1 MTVFGKL
8 QLTKQPE
15 IHFRW
20 AVISISV
27 MWFQPMN
34 MYTLLTPML
43 YITHTITIGLPFPA
57 CRYLSLH
64 TIFISMV
71 VAKHLGHAP
80 LPAHLDR
87 SVKSILLFLFFPF
100 FLSSRSVQR
109 FLLPTWAHLI
119 SLFNTTYFHNPFLP
133 KQSNTALL
141 SLFFIRTFLVLMIN
155 VRAFT
160 VSFF

>member
-8 QLTKQPE
+8 QLSKQPE

-27 MWFQPMN
+27 MWFQPLN

-71 VAKHLGHAP
+71 IAKHLGHAP

-87 SVKSILLFLFFPF
+87 RVKSILLFLFFSLF
-100 FLSSRSVQR
+100 SVFSLSSKVSPPNMST
-109 FLLPTWAHLI
+109 LD
-119 SLFNTTYFHNPFLP
+119 
-133 KQSNTALL
+133 L
-141 SLFFIRTFLVLMIN
+141 SLQHDLSPPFPTQ
-155 VRAFT
+155 T
-160 VSFF
+160 VKYGFAIFVFY

>member
-8 QLTKQPE
+8 QLSKQPE

-27 MWFQPMN
+27 MWFQPLN

-71 VAKHLGHAP
+71 IAKHL
-80 LPAHLDR
+80 DT
-87 SVKSILLFLFFPF
+87 LLCLLTSTGGWNQFCCFCFFPF
-100 FLSSRSVQR
+100 FCLLAQFKGFSSQHEHTWSLSSTRLISSLFYPNSQIR
-109 FLLPTWAHLI
+109 LCYLCFLLG
-119 SLFNTTYFHNPFLP
+119 LF
-133 KQSNTALL
+133 
-141 SLFFIRTFLVLMIN
+141 LFWW
-155 VRAFT
+155 
-160 VSFF
+160 